1 MKFEFEIDTKK
12 KKLEIEL
19 EGSETTVD
27 SAKIK
32 EKIKNGTK
40 AFNSGI
46 KKAAVGVTEMA
57 IDGMYAV
64 QEFGDNII
72 AKAEE
77 FVYAATCEEELNPEG
92 DNSEED
98 DDEVKFFEKIFGIG
112 FEESEE
118 DLDEDLN
125 FYPADISFED
135 FDLSNAKEIVD
146 DDFVA
151 SNNEDIADA
160 DSYGDEGP
168 ETEENA
174 CNVVSSEKLTYEEY
188 LIQKFSLYK
197 FDGKETPYNALC
209 YLCDRINLRFT
220 EEVRDVFF
228 DALHLEKVNYKGLYK
243 KTASSLTSY
252 NSFTAFKESMKKIY
266 NDWVEQ
272 YPDIKYNY
280 PTHGMVSLLKLFV
293 KIFKN

>member
-40 AFNSGI
+40 AFNSGV

-77 FVYAATCEEELNPEG
+77 FVYAATCEDEMNSEDDDAEDDDAEG
-92 DNSEED
+92 DDEED
-98 DDEVKFFEKIFGIG
+98 DDIKFFNKIFGIT
-112 FEESEE
+112 
-118 DLDEDLN
+118 DDED
-125 FYPADISFED
+125 S
-135 FDLSNAKEIVD
+135 D
-146 DDFVA
+146 DDSDEDSDEDSEDTSNS

-168 ETEENA
+168 EAEENS
-174 CNVVSSEKLTYEEY
+174 CKVSDSPKLTYEEY

-197 FDGKETPYNALC
+197 FDGKETPYAVLC
-209 YLCDRINLRFT
+209 YLCERIGLKLT
-220 EEVRDVFF
+220 EEIKDVFF
-228 DALHLEKVNYKGLYK
+228 AALTLEKVNYIGLYK
-243 KTASSLTSY
+243 KTNISY
-252 NSFTAFKESMKKIY
+252 NSFTDFKKSVKEDY

-280 PTHGMVSLLKLFV
+280 PTHGMVSLIKLFV
-293 KIFKN
+293 KLFVKNPN